1 MPLCCPYCQQSIT
14 LKGARPGRYTPR
26 CAKCGEKF
34 LLVVPDGGADPTAA
48 KLPASAGAS
57 GAAETVAPPAGAG
70 GKTVAAASPSPG
82 SATTG
87 FDVTLPAEGAAGP
100 RAAAEASRADAKSR
114 AGVEETLPSVAGPAV
129 QTSAAARAGSSKREA
144 TDAGLARSPT
154 VADGSKPVSA
164 ERRPGE
170 VPPVLGGYR
179 IVRRLGQG
187 AMGAVYLARQMSLD
201 RDVALKV
208 IQPQW
213 TSNAAFVARF
223 VREAYAA
230 AQLTHHNVVQV
241 YDMGSEGNLHFF
253 SMEFVRGESLADLI
267 ARESRLDTEVAVGYV
282 LQAARGLKFA
292 HDHGMVHRDV
302 KPANLLLNQEGI
314 VKVADLGLVK
324 TPGQDDTIGDDGQE
338 APPRRRSR
346 EEGGS
351 AVAELAHTEVTLH
364 RVAMGTPA
372 YMAPEQATDAA
383 RVDHR
388 ADIYSLGCTL
398 YVLLTGKP
406 PFEGSTAVEV
416 MSKHK
421 SEPVVRPDA
430 IVKRIPKEL
439 ADITLKMVA
448 KKPSDRY
455 ASLDDVIRDLE
466 KFLGVQPLGTFS
478 PREEHLQVL
487 ESSVQGFNAQA
498 LAKLR
503 PLVALVY
510 ILACLAVF
518 LIGGLIWR
526 PLAGAALGMIAGGVL
541 SYFLYAGWRERT
553 FLFDK
558 TRAMLFAARITDWL
572 TMAVGALLAA
582 AALYVLGALLGFIA
596 GAIVGALCGI
606 AFYYLIDRRL
616 AAQRAEAA
624 LAMENLLKT
633 LRLKGL
639 DEVSLRGFV
648 ARFSG
653 DNWEEFYETLFGYE
667 AKLQARDAWGQQ
679 QGRRRKSFRAWRDPM
694 VRWIDGRL
702 LARRQN
708 KDRKMLRKV
717 QVASLQAQ
725 GIPAAEA
732 QRRAENMAQSIVE
745 QAAELRAE
753 QARPKTDETPEAKR
767 ARIKAM
773 LAAARRG
780 EGDPQKTATFAER
793 LGLIVAPL
801 SAKARFL
808 AGALLLAGCVLWAHQ
823 NQLLPTS
830 TKEAEEMQRSAAKTL
845 VEMGK
850 TAAATGEIPHAP
862 KNGAATKPLALSVVP
877 AFVTGF
883 FDSFNAGIAGALLLF
898 SAGFCPGYK
907 HAFFAWPA
915 AAVALLGPHVAGPV
929 FLLFHVELVTAG
941 IGIAIYGAGVVF
953 GRLTR

>member
-1 MPLCCPYCQQSIT
+1 VPLSCPYCQQSIT

-26 CAKCGEKF
+26 CARCGEKF
-34 LLVVPDGGADPTAA
+34 LLVVPEGGAGPTAA
-48 KLPASAGAS
+48 KLAGAGS
-57 GAAETVAPPAGAG
+57 AGAAETVAPSGAG

-87 FDVTLPAEGAAGP
+87 FDLTLAAAAGP
-100 RAAAEASRADAKSR
+100 TPAAAAGGEAKSR
-114 AGVEETLPSVAGPAV
+114 AGLEETLPSVAGP
-129 QTSAAARAGSSKREA
+129 QSRTAAEGAGKPQGAA
-144 TDAGLARSPT
+144 TEVGRARSAT
-154 VADGSKPVSA
+154 VADGSKAASA
-164 ERRPGE
+164 ERRPGD

-179 IVRRLGQG
+179 IVRQLGQG
-187 AMGAVYLARQMSLD
+187 AMGSVYLARQMSLD

-241 YDMGSEGNLHFF
+241 YDMGNEGNLHFF
-253 SMEFVRGESLADLI
+253 SMEFVRGESLADLV
-267 ARESRLDTEVAVGYV
+267 ARESRLDTQVAVGYI

-314 VKVADLGLVK
+314 IKVADLGLVK
-324 TPGQDDTIGDDGQE
+324 TPGQDDTLPDDDQQ
-338 APPRRRSR
+338 APRRRPR
-346 EEGGS
+346 QEGGS
-351 AVAELAHTEVTLH
+351 AVAELAHTDVTLH

-383 RVDHR
+383 AVDHR

-448 KKPSDRY
+448 KKPDDRY
-455 ASLDDVIRDLE
+455 ASLDEVIQDLE
-466 KFLGVQPLGTFS
+466 KFLGVQPPGTFS
-478 PREEHLQVL
+478 PREEHLQLL
-487 ESSVQGFNAQA
+487 EQSVQEFNAPV

-510 ILACLAVF
+510 VLACLF
-518 LIGGLIWR
+518 LLLLGSLVWR
-526 PLAGAALGMIAGGVL
+526 PLAGAALAMLASGVAG
-541 SYFLYAGWRERT
+541 YFLYAGWRERT

-558 TRAMLFAARITDWL
+558 AREMMFAARIADWL
-572 TMAVGALLAA
+572 TMLVGAVLLA
-582 AALYVLGALLGFIA
+582 AALYVLGALWGFVA
-596 GAIVGALCGI
+596 GAILGAACGV
-606 AFYYLIDRRL
+606 AFYYAVDRRL
-616 AAQRAEAA
+616 AAQRAGAA
-624 LAMENLLKT
+624 IAIENLLKT

-639 DEVSLRGFV
+639 DEISLRGFV

-667 AKLQARDAWGQQ
+667 AKLQARDSWGKQ
-679 QGRRRKSFRAWRDPM
+679 QGRRRKTFRAWREPI
-694 VRWIDGRL
+694 VRWMEGRL
-702 LARRQN
+702 LARKKA
-708 KDRKMLRKV
+708 KDRKMLKEV

-725 GIPAAEA
+725 GLPAAEA
-732 QRRAENMAQSIVE
+732 KRRAENMAQSLVE
-745 QAAELRAE
+745 QAAEVRAQ
-753 QARPKTDETPEAKR
+753 QAKPKADETPEEKR

-780 EGDPQKTATFAER
+780 EGDPAKTATFAER
-793 LGLIVAPL
+793 YRLLVAPL
-801 SAKARFL
+801 SPKARFF

-823 NQLLPTS
+823 NHLIPTS
-830 TKEAEEMQRSAAKTL
+830 RKQAEEMNRAAAQTL

-850 TAAATGEIPHAP
+850 AAAETGAIPDAP
-862 KNGAATKPLALSVVP
+862 KSGTATKPLALPVVP
-877 AFVTGF
+877 AFLTGI
-883 FDSFNAGIAGALLLF
+883 FDSLNAGIAAALLLF
-898 SAGFCPGYK
+898 SAGFCPSLK

-915 AAVALLGPHVAGPV
+915 AAVAFFGPHVAGPV
-929 FLLFHVELVTAG
+929 FELFHIELVTAA
-941 IGIAIYGAGVVF
+941 IGIAIYAAGVVF